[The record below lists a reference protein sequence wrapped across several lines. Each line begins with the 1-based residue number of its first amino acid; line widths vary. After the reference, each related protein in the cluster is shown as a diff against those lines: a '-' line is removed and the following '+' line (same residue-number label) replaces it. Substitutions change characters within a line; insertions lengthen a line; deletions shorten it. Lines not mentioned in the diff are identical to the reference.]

1 MNLFTYLCSK
11 IIVMKRFYTL
21 YILLAVAVSVFS
33 QNLKM
38 VSPKYE
44 VRAVWLTTIGGLD
57 WPRSL
62 NAEQQKRQLCEILDQ
77 LKRANVNTVLFQA
90 RIRATT
96 IYPSAYEPFD
106 ACLTGHAG
114 RAPGYDPL
122 QFAVEECHRR
132 GMEIHAWMVC
142 IPIGKWNGAGCRNLR
157 SGSLPIRKIGDEG
170 FMDPEKE
177 QTARYIADMCEEVTR
192 NYDIDGVHHL
202 DYIRYPETWKITVNK
217 NVGRD
222 HITRIVRTIHQRVKS
237 LKPWVKISCSPIGKS
252 DDLTR
257 YSSRGWNAYSRVCQ
271 DAQGWLRDGIM
282 DQLYPMMYFKDNN
295 FFPFAIDWAENAH
308 GRTVVSG
315 LGIYF
320 LSPSEGKWVLSDI
333 SRQMH
338 VARQVG
344 LGHAYFRSRFFTDNT
359 KGVYDFAARQF
370 DATPALVPPMTWER
384 QSVPA
389 APRRIEVS
397 ESNGTTVL
405 TWESRGRD
413 LLYNVYASMTCP
425 VDITDARNLIATRLQ
440 NNRLSVAKAGLK
452 GGRYF
457 AVTAMNRFGT
467 ESAPAFYGCSPGA
480 DEQSSQSLN
489 AFLPT
494 DGNTLQLP
502 PIKNILDIK
511 YLVVEDLTGRIVST
525 RATRLETIDI
535 STLPEGFY
543 VLRSVNR
550 KGVSHRLGYFV
561 RKGEKLRRLHG
572 ER

>member
-1 MNLFTYLCSK
+1 MM
-11 IIVMKRFYTL
+11 IMKRFYIL
-21 YILLAVAVSVFS
+21 YILLLISVLGFA
-33 QNLKM
+33 QHVGG
-38 VSPKYE
+38 VSPKHE

-57 WPRSL
+57 WPRSK
-62 NAEQQKRQLCEILDQ
+62 NAEEQKRQLCEILDQ

-114 RAPGYDPL
+114 RSPGYDPL

-157 SGSLPIRKIGDEG
+157 NGTQPIKKIGEEG

-192 NYDIDGVHHL
+192 NYDIDGVHL
-202 DYIRYPETWKITVNK
+202 DYIRYPETWKITVNR
-217 NVGRD
+217 NTGRE
-222 HITRIVRTIHQRVKS
+222 HITRIVRAVHERVKA
-237 LKPWVKISCSPIGKS
+237 LKPWVKLSCSPIGKS
-252 DDLTR
+252 DDLSR

-271 DAQGWLRDGIM
+271 DAQGWLRDGLM

-370 DATPALVPPMTWER
+370 DATPALIPPMTWER
-384 QSVPA
+384 QETPR
-389 APRRIEVS
+389 APRRLQVE
-397 ESNGTTVL
+397 ENNGMTTIS
-405 TWESRGRD
+405 WESKGENI
-413 LLYNVYASMTCP
+413 LYNVYASNTCP
-425 VDITDARNLIATRLQ
+425 VDINDARNLIATRLQ
-440 NNRLSVAKAGLK
+440 HNGLRIASAGLK

-467 ESAPAFYGCSPGA
+467 ESAPAFYGCSSGA
-480 DEQSSQSLN
+480 DHQPGLLLN
-489 AFLPT
+489 TFLPN
-494 DGNTLQLP
+494 DGRTLQLP
-502 PIKNILDIK
+502 PVKSILDIK
-511 YLVVEDLTGRIVST
+511 YLVIEDVKGRIVDTRST
-525 RATRLETIDI
+525 QQETIDI
-535 STLPEGFY
+535 SRLSEGIY

-550 KGVSHRLGYFV
+550 KGVTHRLGYFV
-561 RKGEKLRRLHG
+561 KKGEKLKNVFQQFF
-572 ER
+572 E

>member
-114 RAPGYDPL
+114 RSPGYDPL

-192 NYDIDGVHHL
+192 NYDIDGVHL
-202 DYIRYPETWKITVNK
+202 DYIRYPETWKITVNR
-217 NVGRD
+217 NTGREY
-222 HITRIVRTIHQRVKS
+222 ITRIVRTVHERVKA
-237 LKPWVKISCSPIGKS
+237 LKPWVKLSCSPIGKS
-252 DDLTR
+252 DDLSR

-271 DAQGWLRDGIM
+271 DAQGWLRDGLM

-333 SRQMH
+333 SRQMY

-535 STLPEGFY
+535 STLPEGIY

-561 RKGEKLRRLHG
+561 RKGEKLRRLYG

>member
-33 QNLKM
+33 QNLRM
-38 VSPKYE
+38 GSPKYE

-114 RAPGYDPL
+114 RSPGYDPL

-157 SGSLPIRKIGDEG
+157 NGTQPIKKIGEEG

-192 NYDIDGVHHL
+192 NYDIDGVHL
-202 DYIRYPETWKITVNK
+202 DYIRYPETWKITVNR
-217 NVGRD
+217 NTGRE
-222 HITRIVRTIHQRVKS
+222 HITRIVRTVHERVKA
-237 LKPWVKISCSPIGKS
+237 LKPWVKLSCSPIGKS
-252 DDLTR
+252 DDLSR

-271 DAQGWLRDGIM
+271 DAQGWLRDGLM

-535 STLPEGFY
+535 STLPEGIY
-543 VLRSVNR
+543 VLRSVNC

>member
-1 MNLFTYLCSK
+1 
-11 IIVMKRFYTL
+11 MKRFYTL

-114 RAPGYDPL
+114 RSPGYDPL

-177 QTARYIADMCEEVTR
+177 QTARYIADMCEEVMR
-192 NYDIDGVHHL
+192 NYDIDGVHL

-252 DDLTR
+252 DDLSR

-271 DAQGWLRDGIM
+271 DAQGWLRDGLM

-535 STLPEGFY
+535 STLPEGIY

>member
-114 RAPGYDPL
+114 RSPGYDPL

-177 QTARYIADMCEEVTR
+177 QTARYIADMCEEVMR
-192 NYDIDGVHHL
+192 NYDIDGVHL

-252 DDLTR
+252 DDLSR

-271 DAQGWLRDGIM
+271 DAQGWLRDGLM

-525 RATRLETIDI
+525 
-535 STLPEGFY
+535 LPEGIY

>member
-114 RAPGYDPL
+114 RSPGYDPL

-177 QTARYIADMCEEVTR
+177 QTARYIADMCEEVMR
-192 NYDIDGVHHL
+192 NYDIDGVHL

-252 DDLTR
+252 DDLSR

-271 DAQGWLRDGIM
+271 DAQGWLRDGLM

-535 STLPEGFY
+535 STLPEGIY

>member
-114 RAPGYDPL
+114 RSPGYDPL

-192 NYDIDGVHHL
+192 NYDIDGVHL

>member
-38 VSPKYE
+38 GSPKYE

-114 RAPGYDPL
+114 RSPGYDPL
-122 QFAVEECHRR
+122 QYAVEECHRR

-192 NYDIDGVHHL
+192 NYDIDGVHL
-202 DYIRYPETWKITVNK
+202 DYIRYPETWKITVNR
-217 NVGRD
+217 NTGRE
-222 HITRIVRTIHQRVKS
+222 HITRIVRTVHERVKA
-237 LKPWVKISCSPIGKS
+237 LKPWVKLSCSPIGKS
-252 DDLTR
+252 DDLSR

-271 DAQGWLRDGIM
+271 DAQGWLRDGLM

-397 ESNGTTVL
+397 ESNGMTVL

-440 NNRLSVAKAGLK
+440 NNRLSVTKAGLK

-467 ESAPAFYGCSPGA
+467 ESAPAFYGCSPGS

-535 STLPEGFY
+535 STLPEGIY

>member
-192 NYDIDGVHHL
+192 NYDIDGVHL

-425 VDITDARNLIATRLQ
+425 VDITDARNLIATRLK

>member
-114 RAPGYDPL
+114 RSPGYDPL

-157 SGSLPIRKIGDEG
+157 NGTQPIKKIGEEG

-192 NYDIDGVHHL
+192 NYDIDGVHL
-202 DYIRYPETWKITVNK
+202 DYIRYPDTWKITVNR
-217 NVGRD
+217 NTGRE
-222 HITRIVRTIHQRVKS
+222 HITRIVRTVHERVKA
-237 LKPWVKISCSPIGKS
+237 LKPWVKLSCSPIGKS
-252 DDLTR
+252 DDLSR

-271 DAQGWLRDGIM
+271 DAQGWLRDGLM

-389 APRRIEVS
+389 IPRRIEVS

-535 STLPEGFY
+535 STLPEGIY

-561 RKGEKLRRLHG
+561 RKGEKLRRLYG

>member
-114 RAPGYDPL
+114 RSPGYDPL

-157 SGSLPIRKIGDEG
+157 NGTQPIKKIGEEG

-192 NYDIDGVHHL
+192 NYDIDGVHL
-202 DYIRYPETWKITVNK
+202 DYIRYPETWKITVNR
-217 NVGRD
+217 NMGRE
-222 HITRIVRTIHQRVKS
+222 HITRIVRTVHERVKA
-237 LKPWVKISCSPIGKS
+237 LKPWVKLSCSPIGKS
-252 DDLTR
+252 DDLSR

-271 DAQGWLRDGIM
+271 DAQGWLRDGLM

-389 APRRIEVS
+389 TPRRIEVS

-535 STLPEGFY
+535 STLPEGIY

>member
-33 QNLKM
+33 QNLRM
-38 VSPKYE
+38 GSPKYE

-77 LKRANVNTVLFQA
+77 LKRTNVNTVLFQA

-114 RAPGYDPL
+114 RSPGYDPL

-157 SGSLPIRKIGDEG
+157 NGTQPIKKIGEEG

-192 NYDIDGVHHL
+192 NYDIDGVHL
-202 DYIRYPETWKITVNK
+202 DYIRYPETWKITVNR
-217 NVGRD
+217 NMGRE
-222 HITRIVRTIHQRVKS
+222 HITRIVRTVHERVKA
-237 LKPWVKISCSPIGKS
+237 LKPWVKLSCSPIGKS
-252 DDLTR
+252 DDLSR

-271 DAQGWLRDGIM
+271 DAQGWLRDGLM

-535 STLPEGFY
+535 STLPEGIY